1 MAEDTKA
8 PSVPSGS
15 ASELTA
21 RWCHFL
27 ALWGEWTKLILFN
40 NFFLIGPGTEK
51 PKYDEVLTIKVL
63 ILGVP
68 SRIYSLQIIMCLDWT
83 L

>member
-8 PSVPSGS
+8 SSLPSGS

-27 ALWGEWTKLILFN
+27 SLWGEWIKPTLSN
-40 NFFLIGPGTEK
+40 NFIPIGPGSEK

-68 SRIYSLQIIMCLDWT
+68 QEFTVYR
-83 L
+83 